1 MKLLI
6 GPPGSGKTTLIL
18 DAVRSRLMRGDDRF
32 RLVVPTATMA
42 EHLRNMLAR
51 EGLLVRGSRIVTL
64 SRLISSLL
72 PGRKA
77 ASGPD
82 LEFIVEESLAR
93 LRPRSFASTMD
104 TPGLPAAL
112 AKAVEELAGAGC
124 GPDTWSALGS
134 MRVWTAPIM
143 ADLGRVYAEVDAGLA
158 RRQLILGPRLHAEAA
173 AAVAGGA
180 LSDCDSLYFDG
191 FFTLSPAE
199 IAFIRSAARRIS
211 LTLTLPEWPGAAAV
225 RQSLLAAGCTE
236 QRCHPVRPEPR
247 IEISPAAT
255 IHREAEEIARR
266 ILALNEQGTPP
277 GEIGVIV
284 RAAGPFSNLLEST
297 LARFGIP
304 VRSYLAQPLA
314 AHPVAGWILKL
325 AAAVLADWEHGAALD
340 VLRNPAFR
348 AGLSPA
354 IEDFTAKAIEAMP
367 ASGIERLQAIAVGL
381 RGAEAIQQTLATLA
395 VTGNWA
401 QQALAPA
408 EWAEAMKALLSLAA
422 PPDGSSPETVR
433 ITRPRRG
440 HRLFHGLGR

>member
-6 GPPGSGKTTLIL
+6 GPPGSGKTTLLL
-18 DAVRSRLMRGDDRF
+18 DAVRSRLRRGDDRF
-32 RLVVPTATMA
+32 RLIVPTATMA

-51 EGLLVRGSRIVTL
+51 EGLLVRGSRIMTL

-72 PGRKA
+72 PGRKT

-82 LEFIVEESLAR
+82 LEFIFEESLAH
-93 LRPRSFASTMD
+93 LLPRSFASTMD

-134 MRVWTAPIM
+134 MRVWTSPMM
-143 ADLGRVYAEVDAGLA
+143 ADLGRIYADVDAGLA
-158 RRQLILGPRLHAEAA
+158 RRRLVLAPSPCRAA

-180 LSDCDSLYFDG
+180 LGDCDSLYFDG
-191 FFTLSPAE
+191 FFTLSPTE
-199 IAFIRSAARRIS
+199 IAFIRSRRPPHQPDPDPARMA
-211 LTLTLPEWPGAAAV
+211 GAAAV
-225 RQSLLAAGCTE
+225 RQSLLAAGCAE

-266 ILALNEQGTPP
+266 ILLLNEQGTPP
-277 GEIGVIV
+277 GEIGIIV
-284 RAAGPFSNLLEST
+284 RASGPFSDMLEST

-304 VRSYLAQPLA
+304 VRSYMAQSLAS
-314 AHPVAGWILKL
+314 HPVAGWISRL
-325 AAAVLADWEHGAALD
+325 AAAVLANWEHGAALD

-354 IEDFTAKAIEAMP
+354 IEGFTVTVIESMP
-367 ASGIERLQAIAVGL
+367 ASGIDRLQAIAAGL
-381 RGAEAIQQTLATLA
+381 PAAEGIQQTLATLA
-395 VTGNWA
+395 VTGNWLNKR
-401 QQALAPA
+401 ALRLNGRRP
-408 EWAEAMKALLSLAA
+408 WKLCCRLLRRRM
-422 PPDGSSPETVR
+422 DR
-433 ITRPRRG
+433 RPRPRAS
-440 HRLFHGLGR
+440 HVPAPRPSTLSPPR